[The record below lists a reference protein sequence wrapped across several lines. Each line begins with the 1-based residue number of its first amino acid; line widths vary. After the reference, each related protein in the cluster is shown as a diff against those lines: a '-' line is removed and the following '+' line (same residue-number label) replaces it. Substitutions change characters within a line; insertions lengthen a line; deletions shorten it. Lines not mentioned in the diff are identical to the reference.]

1 MLQSQEQS
9 LKPFGLRI
17 TGMALSNQL
26 PAFFSLLQVNLKFS
40 HRILPNRTIPKDDL
54 PRLAKSQKM
63 TNPVWPNPGVTDIGH
78 IPAGTC
84 QNLKRGFDET
94 SSLIP
99 SPGDNRFRKI
109 KQANSD

>member
-78 IPAGTC
+78 IPELLTLA
-84 QNLKRGFDET
+84 T
-94 SSLIP
+94 SRLVHA
-99 SPGDNRFRKI
+99 KI
-109 KQANSD
+109 SKEDLMKPAA